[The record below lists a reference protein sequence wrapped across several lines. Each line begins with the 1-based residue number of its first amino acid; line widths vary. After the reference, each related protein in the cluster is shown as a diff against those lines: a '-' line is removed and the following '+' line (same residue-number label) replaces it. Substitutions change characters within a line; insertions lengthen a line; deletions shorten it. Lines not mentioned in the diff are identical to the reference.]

1 MKTALNAFTYWVFLS
16 EPYAIAILLGVA
28 LKALYE

>member
-1 MKTALNAFTYWVFLS
+1 MTNALNVLTHWVFLS

-28 LKALYE
+28 LKAMYE